1 MYWWLF
7 SSKPGSISIKIPIFY
22 EFNWTVINDV
32 LVNVYSLNMS
42 YFYLLDS
49 NICIEYDGIQH
60 FEPVNDFGGEIEF
73 NNIQIRDNIK
83 NEYCK
88 NNNINLIR
96 IRYDEN
102 IEEKIK
108 FLYGK

>member
-1 MYWWLF
+1 MW
-7 SSKPGSISIKIPIFY
+7 
-22 EFNWTVINDV
+22 
-32 LVNVYSLNMS
+32 
-42 YFYLLDS
+42 
-49 NICIEYDGIQH
+49 
-60 FEPVNDFGGEIEF
+60 GGEKDFITR
-73 NNIQIRDNIK
+73 QKRDNIK